1 MKITSA
7 TSSWEGKLV
16 EGKGKFKLDSTGYE
30 SRYTFATRF
39 ENDKGTNPEELI
51 AAAHSGCYS
60 MALSG
65 ALGEK
70 GFNPEWI
77 KTTAHV
83 KLSKGE
89 SGFFISEIELD
100 TEAKVDGIDENTFLK
115 VAEDTKMNCPVS
127 KALASVNI
135 NLKAKLIS
143 RVTA

>member
-1 MKITSA
+1 MKIISA
-7 TSSWEGKLV
+7 TSLWQGKLV

-30 SRYTFATRF
+30 AEYTFATRF
-39 ENDKGTNPEELI
+39 ENKKGTNPEELI

-60 MALSG
+60 MALSAG
-65 ALGEK
+65 LGEK
-70 GFNPEWI
+70 GYNPEEI

-83 KLSKGE
+83 KLSKGD

-100 TEAKVDGIDENTFLK
+100 TQAKVKGIDESLFLK
-115 VAEDTKMNCPVS
+115 IAEETKVNCPVS

-143 RVTA
+143 S